1 MADTP
6 SAPLTHLFR
15 SLTGAVASLLLAA
28 CSSTPINTPASEPQ
42 AERGDSRIIC
52 DSYIVLDMCV
62 RDLLGDGS
70 VDMVYFSDS
79 KEIFM
84 YQHGRREAVAQ
95 VMPLHRCAVPLDP
108 AMQATT
114 NRILQRLDLSIS
126 EELGIAKE
134 LIANYM
140 AAKPTIDACNRRF
153 DGDSK
158 LAQDDFNSDDEDW
171 AIE

>member
-1 MADTP
+1 MAAWIW
-6 SAPLTHLFR
+6 S
-15 SLTGAVASLLLAA
+15 
-28 CSSTPINTPASEPQ
+28 
-42 AERGDSRIIC
+42 
-52 DSYIVLDMCV
+52 
-62 RDLLGDGS
+62 
-70 VDMVYFSDS
+70 
-79 KEIFM
+79 IFPTAKK
-84 YQHGRREAVAQ
+84 Y
-95 VMPLHRCAVPLDP
+95 LC
-108 AMQATT
+108 
-114 NRILQRLDLSIS
+114 IS